1 MVDLASRS
9 LQRKSLHEHIV
20 EILRELVLE
29 GRLKPG
35 ERILELEL
43 CRKLNVSR
51 TPMREALKVLAAE
64 QLVELQPS

>member
-1 MVDLASRS
+1 MSTSSKFFA
-9 LQRKSLHEHIV
+9 K
-20 EILRELVLE
+20 LVLG
-29 GRLKPG
+29 GRLKPS